1 MQSLAL
7 GLARFMALRA
17 DPLQEKLLTLWR
29 EWDEIFGPMP
39 EDIVP
44 LGHRESTLLLGAFSS
59 IAMQEYRYVA
69 DQILEPVNRFLEEP
83 VFNTIRLELVG
94 TRTPLNRLDACRQA
108 VSFSR
113 PVPTAYMDSSP
124 IVAITGQVPTHL
136 IGNDAFQEAD
146 IIGITMPITKHSFQ
160 PKNPDLLPSIIK
172 SSFEIAASG
181 RPGPIIIDVPKEVQE
196 GELTVFND
204 FLIQTPGYNPT
215 IKGNIRQI
223 RKAAELIKK
232 AKRPLI
238 LAGSG
243 VILANASVELKRFA
257 EIINAPVMT
266 SLLGKAL

>member
-29 EWDEIFGPMP
+29 EWDEIFGPMA

-113 PVPTAYMDSSP
+113 PVPEQIGQLDLPPDTPVGRAYARYLEY
-124 IVAITGQVPTHL
+124 V
-136 IGNDAFQEAD
+136 
-146 IIGITMPITKHSFQ
+146 
-160 PKNPDLLPSIIK
+160 
-172 SSFEIAASG
+172 
-181 RPGPIIIDVPKEVQE
+181 
-196 GELTVFND
+196 
-204 FLIQTPGYNPT
+204 
-215 IKGNIRQI
+215 
-223 RKAAELIKK
+223 KK
-232 AKRPLI
+232 QQYKC
-238 LAGSG
+238 
-243 VILANASVELKRFA
+243 
-257 EIINAPVMT
+257 
-266 SLLGKAL
+266 